1 MDGERSPLLSGT
13 PTPTIRSDSDSSY
26 TAQDPRASFS
36 WLIPVVVMATLS
48 DALTGYSRHMFFRQ
62 FVCEQVG
69 GGLPTAPP
77 DPSSLQIDGGIHS
90 AASSRLDC
98 SSPPLLSGTLSINVA
113 SMIFTGILSLS
124 TGWWSRL
131 GDMHGRRYALM
142 VSVLGS
148 ILLNLIFTVIASSPT
163 LEGLAQPSI
172 FAGLLLEGLL
182 GGSTTF
188 QGAVHAYA
196 ADVSPAGSWS
206 AVFSVLQGLF
216 ILSTVLGSWIGF
228 GADFFKPFL
237 SFGISA
243 GFGVINLTFIFF
255 FLPESLPEAFEA
267 DRPLKLTLRDV
278 RSSIYSTITSFTTS
292 HRLVFFGF
300 AFFLYSLTSRAES
313 FELLVILRGD
323 LPSPTPSSAGVF
335 LTLSLFARMGTF
347 IIFFPA
353 ILYLL
358 KRRSPLSA
366 ATSTWQYFS
375 SVMSIDGAA
384 ARYSVAADFLSQ
396 LIITLVPTSPS
407 AVFFLL
413 ALMTPLT
420 VGIKPA
426 LYALSAVCSEANGGA
441 PRRGALFGALSVLG
455 TVGETLSYLM
465 YVSPYTFFWRSFV
478 KAGFVLTAALL
489 ALVYVFIW
497 PREPDRIPRDGPERI
512 RIIVSHDTVTD
523 AVDSATFSPVYR
535 RHGGAGDPGDAN

>member
-13 PTPTIRSDSDSSY
+13 PTVRSDDDSSY

-77 DPSSLQIDGGIHS
+77 DPSSLQIDTGIYS

-113 SMIFTGILSLS
+113 SMIATCIFGALA

-148 ILLNLIFTVIASSPT
+148 ILLNLVFIVIASSPA

-172 FAGLLLEGLL
+172 LVGLLLEGLL

-206 AVFSVLQGLF
+206 AIFSVLQGLF

-228 GADFFKPFL
+228 GVDFFKPFL
-237 SFGISA
+237 SFGLSA
-243 GFGVINLTFIFF
+243 GFGMANLTFIFF

-267 DRPLKLTLRDV
+267 DRPLKLTLKDV
-278 RSSIYSTITSFTTS
+278 RSSIYSTITSFATS
-292 HRLVFFGF
+292 QRLAFFGL
-300 AFFLYSLTSRAES
+300 AFFLYSLTSRVES

-335 LTLSLFARMGTF
+335 LSLSLFARMGTF
-347 IIFFPA
+347 FIIFPA

-358 KRRSPLSA
+358 KRRSPLSV
-366 ATSTWQYFS
+366 ATSTKQYFS
-375 SVMSIDGAA
+375 SVMSIDASA

-396 LIITLVPTSPS
+396 LIIIIIPTSPS
-407 AVFFLL
+407 AVFYLL

-426 LYALSAVCSEANGGA
+426 LYALSAVCSEVNGGA

-455 TVGETLSYLM
+455 AVGETLSYIM
-465 YVSPYTFFWRSFV
+465 YVSPYTSFWRSFV
-478 KAGFVLTAALL
+478 KAGFMLTAAIL
-489 ALVYVFIW
+489 AVVAVFLW
-497 PREPDRIPRDGPERI
+497 PREPERILRDGPERI
-512 RIIVSHDTVTD
+512 RIVVSHETVT
-523 AVDSATFSPVYR
+523 DSATFSPIYR
-535 RHGGAGDPGDAN
+535 RHGGGGGDPGDAN

>member
-26 TAQDPRASFS
+26 AAQDPRASFS

-62 FVCEQVG
+62 FVCERVG
-69 GGLPTAPP
+69 GGLPTAPL
-77 DPSSLQIDGGIHS
+77 DPQINGAIHF
-90 AASSRLDC
+90 AASSKLDC

-113 SMIFTGILSLS
+113 SMIFTCILSVFA

-148 ILLNLIFTVIASSPT
+148 ILLNLIFIVIASSPA
-163 LEGLAQPSI
+163 LEGLAQPFI
-172 FAGLLLEGLL
+172 FIGLLFEGLL

-206 AVFSVLQGLF
+206 AIFSVLQGLF

-237 SFGISA
+237 SFGVSA

-278 RSSIYSTITSFTTS
+278 RSSIYSTFTSFATS
-292 HRLVFFGF
+292 NRLVFFGL

-347 IIFFPA
+347 LIFFPA
-353 ILYLL
+353 MLYLL
-358 KRRSPLSA
+358 KRRSPLSVV
-366 ATSTWQYFS
+366 TSTKQYFS
-375 SVMSIDGAA
+375 SVMTIDGSA

-396 LIITLVPTSPS
+396 LIITIVPTSPS

-426 LYALSAVCSEANGGA
+426 LYALSAVCSEVNGGA
-441 PRRGALFGALSVLG
+441 PRRGALFGAISVLG
-455 TVGETLSYLM
+455 TVGETLSYIM
-465 YVSPYTFFWRSFV
+465 YVSPYTSFWRSFV

-497 PREPDRIPRDGPERI
+497 PREPDRSPRDGPERI
-512 RIIVSHDTVTD
+512 RIIVSQDTVTD
-523 AVDSATFSPVYR
+523 ALDSTTFSPIYR
-535 RHGGAGDPGDAN
+535 RHGGGAGDPGDAN